1 MVKKSDLNKKQRKN
15 QRKNKV
21 LIVVKMKRKEKAKL
35 RLMNLRNNFKE
46 EKKLNLVI
54 DIKLSKI
61 D

>member
-1 MVKKSDLNKKQRKN
+1 
-15 QRKNKV
+15 
-21 LIVVKMKRKEKAKL
+21 MKREEKAKF
-35 RLMNLRNNFKE
+35 RLMDLRNDFKE